1 MPELP
6 EVETVCRSLRPH
18 LLGRTVVRV
27 AVRQPRLRVP
37 VDITRAKGLAGQRIG
52 AIERVAKYI
61 LLHLDGPAVWLFH
74 LGMSGKL
81 ICTDAA
87 TAAQKHDHI
96 IVDLDDG
103 RQLRYH
109 DPRRF
114 GLAIVTRA
122 EELGELPQLRH
133 IGVDPFAETLT
144 TEYLYSFTRTS
155 DRRIRD
161 LLLDQQIVAGL
172 GNIYAN
178 EVLAM
183 VRVKPTTRAW
193 RLTRKQV
200 AMIAAAI
207 PELLSDAI
215 QWCGTSFSDY
225 RDADDKSGE
234 FQHHLRVY
242 DRDGAMCRT
251 CPSIIKRV
259 VIGNRSAYYCPACQK

>member
-18 LLGRTVVRV
+18 LLGRTIERIDVHE
-27 AVRQPRLRVP
+27 PRLRVR
-37 VDITRAKGLAGQRIG
+37 VDVGQVKKLAGKRVESV
-52 AIERVAKYI
+52 ERVAKYI
-61 LLHLDGPAVWLFH
+61 LLNLSDNNVWLFH

-81 ICTDAA
+81 IA
-87 TAAQKHDHI
+87 TARDTTRQKHDHI
-96 IVDLDDG
+96 VVNLDDG
-103 RQLRYH
+103 CQLRYH

-114 GLAIVTRA
+114 GLAIATHA
-122 EELGELPQLRH
+122 DELGALPQLCH
-133 IGVDPFAETLT
+133 LGVDPFDERLCG
-144 TEYLYSFTRTS
+144 EYLFGFTRSS

-183 VRVKPTTRAW
+183 VHVKPTTRAW
-193 RLTRKQV
+193 RLTRKQA

-207 PELLSDAI
+207 PELLHDAI

-225 RDADDKSGE
+225 RDADDKSGG
-234 FQHHLRVY
+234 FQNHLRVY
-242 DRDGAMCRT
+242 DRHGETCRSCT
-251 CPSIIKRV
+251 GIIKRV
-259 VIGNRSAYYCPACQK
+259 AIGNRSAYYCPACQK